1 MNRKY
6 FARKI
11 KIDGH
16 TFDSKTEAARYQTL
30 RTREKQGT
38 IQKLEMQKEFE
49 LLPKQT
55 KLVKVQLKTKSKIVE
70 RVDEKA
76 VRYHCDFFYFDT
88 LTGKWVIEE
97 VKSRMTAQ
105 IRDYPLRRKLVKLM
119 VKRLNEEAGS
129 ELYIFREIIA

>member
-38 IQKLEMQKEFE
+38 IKHLEMQKEFE
-49 LLPKQT
+49 LLPRQI

-76 VRYHCDFFYFDT
+76 VHYHCDFYYFDT
-88 LTGKWVIEE
+88 LTQKFVIEE

-129 ELYIFREIIA
+129 ELYQFREIIA